1 MSAMMG
7 EQDANRLSYMT
18 NLQVEDVRHRPDC
31 CRIVLFFASNTYFR
45 EKVVAKE
52 YVMNG
57 SGKRRLPHRWQ
68 QAWGRGLKWERQ
80 PSTLSHPLFP
90 QDTGRLGPLQC
101 GDISITNARPA
112 AAGTPTADDRR
123 QNRLGCMCE
132 PDWAG
137 SGRIAEVGRQWRG
150 RERPCHPVSP
160 PLVRG
165 V

>member
-57 SGKRRLPHRWQ
+57 SGYRASRATPVRRYQHYERE
-68 QAWGRGLKWERQ
+68 ACSRRHADGRR
-80 PSTLSHPLFP
+80 
-90 QDTGRLGPLQC
+90 
-101 GDISITNARPA
+101 
-112 AAGTPTADDRR
+112 PTA
-123 QNRLGCMCE
+123 E
-132 PDWAG
+132 P
-137 SGRIAEVGRQWRG
+137 VGL
-150 RERPCHPVSP
+150 HV
-160 PLVRG
+160 
-165 V
+165 